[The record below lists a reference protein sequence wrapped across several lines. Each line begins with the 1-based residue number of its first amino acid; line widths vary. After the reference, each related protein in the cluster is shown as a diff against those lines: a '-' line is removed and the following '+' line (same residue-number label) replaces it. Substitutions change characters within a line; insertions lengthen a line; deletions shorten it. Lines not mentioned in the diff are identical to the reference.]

1 VRVAALAG
9 RGARRRAGGAQHQ
22 AGLRAGAGAIK
33 HQACGSLW
41 EEALRGEVVDA
52 LWQDGEQEAD
62 AGRIDAALQRFEQAV
77 DAAVKPCADSQEL
90 RDHIVAMRRRVTKAT
105 DGGEDKREQ
114 VKAKNALAKDLASHG
129 GYAEALALYQ
139 EALA

>member
-1 VRVAALAG
+1 VG
-9 RGARRRAGGAQHQ
+9 
-22 AGLRAGAGAIK
+22 
-33 HQACGSLW
+33 ACGSLC